1 MNDPNAATWQWR
13 VNKDNRAAADHRYQ
27 ERFGVTPP
35 PPTER
40 RDGQGVTLIYTI
52 GGSDEQERA

>member
-13 VNKDNRAAADHRYQ
+13 VNKGNREAADHRYQ
-27 ERFGVTPP
+27 ERFGVPPP

-40 RDGQGVTLIYTI
+40 LWCSPIIPTHTG
-52 GGSDEQERA
+52 